1 MSLSAKLYKKQ
12 SQGRFLL
19 DRMIV
24 IFHSMPIVTYG
35 MNGLKKNYFD
45 RLDNRATSSFNKYH
59 KYHNHLTAFIIIA
72 SIGKY

>member
-35 MNGLKKNYFD
+35 MNGLKKIFLID
-45 RLDNRATSSFNKYH
+45 
-59 KYHNHLTAFIIIA
+59 
-72 SIGKY
+72 